1 MALETMLDSVVM
13 ATAVRGDDGQIVDLV
28 VDYINPVAEIG
39 QRPAEQIVGRR
50 FLDVWPSIT
59 ESPIWGMYLH
69 TVETGEPIVLDNFV
83 YRDVIDGH
91 AVSAAFDIRATR
103 LGDGFLQNFRD
114 VTDRYRTQQDLAA
127 SEKRFRSALD
137 ALMDPFFV
145 LGPVRDGQGQIVDLE
160 YRYVNQATERLYQ
173 MPSQDIIGHGLLELF
188 PSVRELGLWDGY
200 VESIETGTPAR
211 IDIPYFNEYGV
222 AGSFELAVTP
232 GDEGLIIA
240 AREVSEAKRAHEAL
254 RASEERF
261 RTSVEALQDG
271 FAVFSAIHDS
281 TGAIADFRYE
291 YINGAGCRMEQ
302 RSRETTVGH
311 TLAELFPSWVT
322 SGLLAAYARVAETGE
337 PLAREVVGYED
348 ADGGRRV
355 ARAFDIRVVKLGDGV
370 VASWRDVAERRR
382 AEETMTSQAAQLR
395 CNAAELEDRVQQRTA
410 DLLRSN
416 QELAGFSYS
425 VAHDLRTPLR
435 GISGFAE
442 ALADDYGDRLDETG
456 REYAGRVQAGCARMA
471 ALIDDLLHL
480 SQVTQAKINLQ
491 DVDLSAEV
499 TAICDQLRA
508 RDPGRQVTVRVQDGV
523 RVTADRTLIR
533 SVLDNLLE
541 NAWKFTARR
550 DGAAIEFATAPVGD
564 APICCYVRDN
574 GAGFDP
580 AYTGKLFQPFQR
592 LHDAGEF
599 PGTGIGLASV
609 RRIIERHGG
618 RTWAEGTVGGGATIY
633 FTLNTAGTHE

>member
-1 MALETMLDSVVM
+1 
-13 ATAVRGDDGQIVDLV
+13 
-28 VDYINPVAEIG
+28 
-39 QRPAEQIVGRR
+39 
-50 FLDVWPSIT
+50 
-59 ESPIWGMYLH
+59 
-69 TVETGEPIVLDNFV
+69 
-83 YRDVIDGH
+83 
-91 AVSAAFDIRATR
+91 
-103 LGDGFLQNFRD
+103 
-114 VTDRYRTQQDLAA
+114 
-127 SEKRFRSALD
+127 
-137 ALMDPFFV
+137 
-145 LGPVRDGQGQIVDLE
+145 
-160 YRYVNQATERLYQ
+160 
-173 MPSQDIIGHGLLELF
+173 
-188 PSVRELGLWDGY
+188 
-200 VESIETGTPAR
+200 
-211 IDIPYFNEYGV
+211 
-222 AGSFELAVTP
+222 
-232 GDEGLIIA
+232 
-240 AREVSEAKRAHEAL
+240 
-254 RASEERF
+254 
-261 RTSVEALQDG
+261 
-271 FAVFSAIHDS
+271 
-281 TGAIADFRYE
+281 
-291 YINGAGCRMEQ
+291 
-302 RSRETTVGH
+302 
-311 TLAELFPSWVT
+311 
-322 SGLLAAYARVAETGE
+322 
-337 PLAREVVGYED
+337 
-348 ADGGRRV
+348 
-355 ARAFDIRVVKLGDGV
+355 
-370 VASWRDVAERRR
+370 
-382 AEETMTSQAAQLR
+382 MTSQAAQLR

-456 REYAGRVQAGCARMA
+456 REYAARVQASCARMA

-480 SQVTQAKINLQ
+480 SQVTRAAINLQ

-508 RDPGRQVTVRVQDGV
+508 LDPGRQVTVRVQDGV
-523 RVTADRTLIR
+523 RVSADRTLIR

-550 DGAAIEFATAPVGD
+550 DGAAIEFATAPAGD